1 MELSSLQL
9 VDVLRATLHPDHRL
23 NAEKQLELVWWY
35 FLSVTFIN
43 GKWLHN
49 WKKKIIADIHLVFQ

>member
-23 NAEKQLELVWWY
+23 NAEKQLELV
-35 FLSVTFIN
+35 
-43 GKWLHN
+43 
-49 WKKKIIADIHLVFQ
+49 